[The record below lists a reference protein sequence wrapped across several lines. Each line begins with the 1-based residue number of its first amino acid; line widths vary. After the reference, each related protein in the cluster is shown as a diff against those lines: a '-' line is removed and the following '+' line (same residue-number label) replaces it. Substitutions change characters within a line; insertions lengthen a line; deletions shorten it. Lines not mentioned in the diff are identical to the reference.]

1 MDFKDYYK
9 VLGVESDADAK
20 TIKTA
25 YRKLAR
31 KYHPD
36 VNPEADA
43 EEKFKEVA
51 EAYQVLKDEK
61 LRAEFDELRKY
72 GRSSDGGYQ
81 PPPGWQGSQGSYQQA
96 GGGFEGDFSDF
107 FNSAFGGRSQGFNQ
121 SQQRQQRGFRGQ
133 DVEIE
138 LPVFLEET
146 LEVNEKTVAYTLQD
160 LQGQAVKKNLK
171 VKVPQGVMDGE
182 RIRLAGQGQ
191 PGYNGGA
198 AGDLYLHIRVVP
210 HPLFDVNGHD
220 VLLTMPIAPWEAALG
235 AKITVPTLTG
245 KISLTVPPNTPAGKK
260 FRIKGKGLKSKTAT
274 GDFLAIVK
282 IVMPEKST
290 EKSQDL
296 WKQLAAEESFDPRK
310 EWSAK

>member
-9 VLGVESDADAK
+9 VLGVEKDADAK

-36 VNPEADA
+36 VNSDA
-43 EEKFKEVA
+43 NAEDKFKEVA
-51 EAYQVLKDEK
+51 EAYQVLKDTK
-61 LRAEFDELRKY
+61 LRAEFDELLKY
-72 GRSSDGGYQ
+72 GGQKEGGYQ
-81 PPPGWQGSQGSYQQA
+81 TPPGWKGSQGSANQ
-96 GGGFEGDFSDF
+96 GGFEGDFSDF
-107 FNSAFGGRSQGFNQ
+107 FNSAFGGGSQGFNQ
-121 SQQRQQRGFRGQ
+121 SHQRQQRGMRGQ

-160 LQGQAVKKNLK
+160 IQGNAVKKNLK
-171 VKVPQGVMDGE
+171 VKVPQGVVDGE
-182 RIRLAGQGQ
+182 KIRLTGQGQ

-220 VLLTMPIAPWEAALG
+220 VLLTMPITPWEAALG

-245 KISLTVPPNTPAGKK
+245 KISLTIPANTPAGKK
-260 FRIKGKGLKSKTAT
+260 FRIKGKGLKSKTSA

-282 IVMPEKST
+282 IVMPENSS
-290 EKSQDL
+290 EKSQEL
-296 WKQLAAEESFDPRK
+296 WKQLAAEENFNPR
-310 EWSAK
+310 EVWSAE